1 MSPRTNRTFRY
12 RRTAIALTALSL
24 AALAACEGDDNS
36 MSAEA
41 CDAYAGFQSAMF
53 GDPAALAPAAQAFAD
68 AAPDAASDDAA
79 TIVAAVSNMNDDPSA
94 LDNPEVSAALQS
106 VGDAVYDDCDADK
119 KLDVTGIDYAFEDI
133 PNQIDAGRV
142 AIRLTNDSAAG
153 EPHELVLATGTDGQ
167 SAADLA
173 GLPIDQLFQQAR
185 PLAVAFTNGPDS
197 HATTLVDLPPGEYLV
212 ICTLPV
218 GGFAEGQDGP
228 PADPHSH
235 HGMVT
240 TLKVV

>member
-1 MSPRTNRTFRY
+1 MSPRTNRTSRS

-24 AALAACEGDDNS
+24 AALAACEGDDDS

-68 AAPDAASDDAA
+68 AAPDASSDDAA
-79 TIVAAVSNMNDDPSA
+79 TIVTAVSKMSDDPSA
-94 LDNPEVSAALQS
+94 LDNPEVSTALQS
-106 VGDAVYDDCDADK
+106 VGDAVYADCDADK
-119 KLDVTGIDYAFEDI
+119 KLDVTGVDYAFEDI
-133 PNQIDAGRV
+133 PAQIDAGRV
-142 AIRLTNDSAAG
+142 AIRFANDSAAD
-153 EPHELVLATGTDGQ
+153 EPHELIIATGAEGQ

-173 GLPIDQLFQQAR
+173 ALPIEELFTQAR
-185 PLAVAFTNGPDS
+185 PLAVAFTNGPDT
-197 HATTLVDLPPGEYLV
+197 HATTLVDLPKGDYLI

-218 GGFAEGQDGP
+218 GGFTENQDGP

-240 TLKVV
+240 TLQVV

>member
-1 MSPRTNRTFRY
+1 MSPRIPNHPRI
-12 RRTAIALTALSL
+12 RRTAIALAALSL
-24 AALAACEGDDNS
+24 TALAACEGDDDS

-41 CDAYAGFQSAMF
+41 CDAYADFQSAMF
-53 GDPAALAPAAQAFAD
+53 GDPAAITTAAQAFAD
-68 AAPDAASDDAA
+68 AAPESSSDDAA
-79 TIVAAVSNMNDDPSA
+79 TIVNAVGDMANDPSA

-106 VGDAVYDDCDADK
+106 VGDKVYDGCDADK

-133 PNQIDAGRV
+133 PDQIDAGRV
-142 AIRLTNDSAAG
+142 AIRFSNDSAAN
-153 EPHELVLATGTDGQ
+153 EPHELVLATGADGQ

-173 GLPIDQLFQQAR
+173 ALPIDQLFQQAR
-185 PLAVAFTNGPDS
+185 PLAVAFTTGPDT
-197 HATTLVDLPPGEYLV
+197 HATTLVDLEPGEYLV

-240 TLKVV
+240 TLTVV